1 MGAVIGVGC
10 SLVANAIWNEVAPE
24 RGWGKQL
31 LLRILSLGL
40 VQTKDATYREAARGL
55 AERSSDEVLWIVVFF
70 IFLAVAILL
79 RMLSWDITG
88 NRPKPQEKPTVA
100 SSAKRKALF
109 YITAPVTFL
118 LGLSLLW
125 LTQMYRY
132 AHAVGVHFRQS
143 ITIVKPFLEKD
154 EVDNLEADFAAMGSA
169 SDFVKIDESLHKTA
183 DKNHRRLPE
192 FSVW

>member
-1 MGAVIGVGC
+1 MTETPYVVGTKLPGDLAPADLAPAGRPPAGLSRSRSRWRIAMGAVIGVGC

-118 LGLSLLW
+118 LGLSL
-125 LTQMYRY
+125 
-132 AHAVGVHFRQS
+132 
-143 ITIVKPFLEKD
+143 
-154 EVDNLEADFAAMGSA
+154 
-169 SDFVKIDESLHKTA
+169 
-183 DKNHRRLPE
+183 
-192 FSVW
+192 